1 MNKTWKRQVFR
12 HTALYTAIL
21 MFSHTGGGG
30 GAQAQTQTQTHKYAI
45 VMNGQNLPE
54 VKWGQDY
61 KKLAQKSNER
71 QFTHTTNFHIKKNVT
86 LSFNNIDEV
95 VAEKKDVVVFG
106 TATYLPPYG
115 KVSGFDADKL
125 KKRGDALGWIK
136 TTKPGLVGYS
146 YEGVTCQ
153 NNYNNAS
160 SGCPELI
167 YKTQFSFGQQGL
179 KKKTTGG
186 LDIAEDK
193 SRDNSPIYKL
203 QDYPGL
209 GVSFNLSS
217 ESLVKSIKYNKIISS
232 FSEGVTQQNGTQNQ
246 HKDKNLVY
254 TTGDY
259 QYKNKYS
266 SRYVG
271 QNEHSAIA
279 FYLNAKLH
287 LLDKKNIKNI
297 AQGKTVNLGTLK
309 SYVEP
314 TAEWKNKRQNYFQGN
329 WTFEDKGTVS
339 VKLKLPEVKAGRC
352 VNKNNP
358 NPNAKAPSPALTAP
372 ALWFG
377 PVQNG
382 KVQMYSASVS
392 TYPDSSS
399 SQIFLQNLSRKD
411 DTSKPGRYSLKPL
424 STSEIK
430 SKEPNFTGRQT
441 IIRLDGRVQ
450 QIKLGQSNNEVVGFN
465 GNSNNATFGIVSE
478 GSFMPDT
485 SEWKKVLLPWTVRV
499 FADDSKFKE
508 FNKEEKDNKPKYSQ
522 KYRSRDNG
530 KRERNLGDI
539 VNSPIVAVGGYLA
552 TSANDGMVHIF
563 KKGNGGDERNYSLK
577 LSYIPGTMPRKDI
590 ENKDSTLAKELR
602 AFAEKGY
609 VGDRYGV
616 DGGFVLRQV
625 NLNGKDHVF
634 MFGAMGFGG
643 RGAYALDLTKA
654 DGSDPTKASLFDVK
668 DNGNNGNNGNN
679 RVELGYTVGTPQ
691 IGKTH
696 NGKYAAFL
704 ASGYATKKI
713 DDPTNKTALYV
724 YDLENNG
731 NLIKKIEVKDG
742 KGGLSSPTLVD
753 KDLDGTV
760 DIAYAGDRGGKMYR
774 FDLSG
779 QSPDQWTVRPIFE
792 GTKPITSAPAI
803 SQLKDKRVV
812 IFGTGSD
819 LSEEDVDNME
829 EQYIY
834 GIFDDDTATTGTV
847 NFSGSGGGLLE
858 QVLSRDNDNK
868 TLFLTDYKRSDGS
881 GSKGWVVKLKDGQ
894 RVTVKPTV
902 VLRTAFVTIRKYND
916 GGCGAETAILG
927 INTADGG
934 KLTKKSARP
943 IVPDANKDVAQYSG
957 HKQTTK
963 GKSIPIGCMQ
973 KGNEIV
979 CPNGY
984 VYDKPVN
991 VRYLDEKKT
1000 DGFSTTAD
1008 GDAGGSGID
1017 PAGKRS
1023 GKNNRCFSQKGVRTL
1038 LMNDLDS
1045 LDITGPTCGMK
1056 RISWRE
1062 VFY

>member
-1 MNKTWKRQVFR
+1 MNEGNQLEVKQ
-12 HTALYTAIL
+12 
-21 MFSHTGGGG
+21 
-30 GAQAQTQTQTHKYAI
+30 
-45 VMNGQNLPE
+45 NGQYSTIKN
-54 VKWGQDY
+54 KDR
-61 KKLAQKSNER
+61 ER
-71 QFTHTTNFHIKKNVT
+71 EYTYHQNTGRGGSV
-86 LSFNNIDEV
+86 SFNNSDELV
-95 VAEKKDVVVFG
+95 SRQSGTAVFG

-115 KVSGFDADKL
+115 KVSGFDADGL
-125 KKRGDALGWIK
+125 KKR
-136 TTKPGLVGYS
+136 
-146 YEGVTCQ
+146 
-153 NNYNNAS
+153 NNAVDWIRTTRIALAGYAYAS
-160 SGCPELI
+160 VICRDARQCPQLV
-167 YKTQFSFGQQGL
+167 YKTRFSFDNTGL
-179 KKKTTGG
+179 AKNAGRL
-186 LDIAEDK
+186 LDRHPDP

-203 QDYPGL
+203 KDHPWL
-209 GVSFNLSS
+209 GVSFNLSA
-217 ESLVKSIKYNKIISS
+217 KGTANDGKTINKFDEKNS
-232 FSEGVTQQNGTQNQ
+232 NN
-246 HKDKNLVY
+246 NLVY
-254 TTGDY
+254 TTESHPISLGD
-259 QYKNKYS
+259 
-266 SRYVG
+266 G
-271 QNEHSAIA
+271 QREHTAMA
-279 FYLNAKLH
+279 YYLNAKLH
-287 LLDKKNIKNI
+287 LLDKKGIKDI
-297 AQGKTVNLGTLK
+297 TDKTVQLGVLK
-309 SYVEP
+309 PSIDVR
-314 TAEWKNKRQNYFQGN
+314 TRNTGLDWLNFWATWKI
-329 WTFEDKGTVS
+329 EDKGNITVR
-339 VKLKLPEVKAGRC
+339 LDLPEVKAGRC
-352 VNKNNP
+352 INKPNP
-358 NPNAKAPSPALTAP
+358 NPKAQALSPALTAP

-430 SKEPNFTGRQT
+430 SKEPTFTGRQT
-441 IIRLDGRVQ
+441 VIRLDGGVQ
-450 QIKLGQSNNEVVGFN
+450 QIKLQGNEVTSFNVNN
-465 GNSNNATFGIVSE
+465 GNNTFGIVKDL
-478 GSFMPDT
+478 GVDPDA
-485 SEWKKVLLPWTVRV
+485 SEWKKVLLPWTVRGS
-499 FADDSKFKE
+499 ADDNRFKSINQE
-508 FNKEEKDNKPKYSQ
+508 SSKYSQ
-522 KYRSRDNG
+522 RYRIRDNNSN
-530 KRERNLGDI
+530 RNLGDI

-590 ENKDSTLAKELR
+590 ESKDSNLAKELR
-602 AFAEKGY
+602 AFAEKSY

-616 DGGFVLRQV
+616 DGGFVLRKV
-625 NLNGKDHVF
+625 ERNGKDHVF

-643 RGAYALDLTKA
+643 RGAYALDLSKIDSGNGNLA
-654 DGSDPTKASLFDVK
+654 DVSLFDVK
-668 DNGNNGNNGNN
+668 HDKNGNNG
-679 RVELGYTVGTPQ
+679 VKLGYTVGTPQ

-704 ASGYATKKI
+704 ASGYATKQI
-713 DDPTNKTALYV
+713 DHTDNKTALYV
-724 YDLENNG
+724 YDLENNNG
-731 NLIKKIEVKDG
+731 TPIAKIEVPNG

-753 KDLDGTV
+753 KDLDGTI
-760 DIAYAGDRGGKMYR
+760 DIAYAGDRGGNMYR

-779 QSPDQWTVRPIFE
+779 QDPKQWSVRTIFS
-792 GTKPITSAPAI
+792 GNKPITSAPAI

-819 LSEEDVDNME
+819 LSEEDVDKMD

-834 GIFDDDTATTGTV
+834 GIFDDDTAATGTV
-847 NFSGSGGGLLE
+847 NFTGTGGGLLE
-858 QVLSRDNDNK
+858 QHLTQEDK

-881 GSKGWVVKLKDGQ
+881 GNKGWIVKLKDGQ

-902 VLRTAFVTIRKYND
+902 VLRTAFVTIRKYKDN
-916 GGCGAETAILG
+916 GCGAETAILG

-943 IVPDANKDVAQYSG
+943 IVPDANQAVAQYSG
-957 HKQTTK
+957 HKKTSS
-963 GKSIPIGCMQ
+963 GKSIPIGCME
-973 KGNEIV
+973 KGNETV

-1045 LDITGPTCGMK
+1045 LDITGPMCGMK

-1062 VFY
+1062 VFF

>member
-30 GAQAQTQTQTHKYAI
+30 GAQAQTYSYAI
-45 VMNGQNLPE
+45 VMNSQKLPE
-54 VKWGQDY
+54 VRNGSSQSKHRQATFI
-61 KKLAQKSNER
+61 AQFSGP
-71 QFTHTTNFHIKKNVT
+71 KKNSIF
-86 LSFNNIDEV
+86 SFNNTDNV
-95 VAEKKDVVVFG
+95 VAKKDGTVVFG

-115 KVSGFDADKL
+115 KVSGFDDKRL
-125 KKRGDALGWIK
+125 KERGDALGWIG
-136 TTKPGLVGYS
+136 TTHPGLVGYS
-146 YEGVTCQ
+146 YQDSTC
-153 NNYNNAS
+153 S
-160 SGCPELI
+160 SSDCPELS
-167 YKTQFSFGQQGL
+167 YKTQFTFGTQGL
-179 KKKTTGG
+179 KKKVDGK
-186 LDIAEDK
+186 LDIDADK
-193 SRDNSPIYKL
+193 SRDGSPIYKL
-203 QDYPGL
+203 PDYPWL
-209 GVSFNLSS
+209 GVSFNLSG
-217 ESLVKSIKYNKIISS
+217 ESTAESKHLKKLISS
-232 FSEGVTQQNGTQNQ
+232 FSEEVTQSNGTQNQ
-246 HKDKNLVY
+246 YKDKNLVY
-254 TTGDY
+254 TTDNHRN
-259 QYKNKYS
+259 KNNNRA
-266 SRYVG
+266 SRNNSHAV
-271 QNEHSAIA
+271 A

-287 LLDKKNIKNI
+287 LLEKKQIKNI
-297 AQGKTVNLGTLK
+297 TQVSELNLGELK
-309 SYVEP
+309 TRIEL
-314 TAEWKNKRQNYFQGN
+314 TDAWKNKRHHVINVNN
-329 WTFEDKGTVS
+329 WTFEDKGSVS

-352 VNKNNP
+352 INKPNP
-358 NPNAKAPSPALTAP
+358 NPNKKALSPALTAP

-377 PVQNG
+377 AGQDG
-382 KVQMYSASVS
+382 KAEMYSASVS

-399 SQIFLQNLSRKD
+399 SRIFLQNLKRKND
-411 DTSKPGRYSLKPL
+411 PNKPGRHSLADL
-424 STSEIK
+424 AK
-430 SKEPNFTGRQT
+430 SDIENRQPNFTGRQT
-441 IIRLDGRVQ
+441 IIRLDGGVQ
-450 QIKLGQSNNEVVGFN
+450 QIKLGRNNDEVVNFN
-465 GNSNNATFGIVSE
+465 GNNGNNATFGIVKDL
-478 GSFMPDT
+478 GVDPDAN
-485 SEWKKVLLPWTVRV
+485 EWKKVLLPWTVRA
-499 FADDSKFKE
+499 FNDDGRFNTV
-508 FNKEEKDNKPKYSQ
+508 NKEENNGKPKYSQ
-522 KYRSRDNG
+522 KYRSRDSS
-530 KRERNLGDI
+530 KHERDLGDI

-563 KKGNGGDERNYSLK
+563 KKNGGGDDRNYSLK

-590 ENKDSTLAKELR
+590 QSQDSTLAKELR

-625 NLNGKDHVF
+625 ERNGKDHVF

-643 RGAYALDLTKA
+643 RGAYALDLSKIDSGNGNLA
-654 DGSDPTKASLFDVK
+654 DVSLFDVK
-668 DNGNNGNNGNN
+668 HDKNGNNG
-679 RVELGYTVGTPQ
+679 VKLGYTVGTPQ

-696 NGKYAAFL
+696 DGKYAAFL
-704 ASGYATKKI
+704 ASGYATKDI
-713 DDPTNKTALYV
+713 TSGDNKTALYV
-724 YDLENNG
+724 YDLESSG
-731 NLIKKIEVKDG
+731 TLIKKIDVPGG

-760 DIAYAGDRGGKMYR
+760 DIAYAGDRGGNMYR
-774 FDLSG
+774 FDLSS

-819 LSEEDVDNME
+819 LSEDDVDSKE
-829 EQYIY
+829 IQHVY
-834 GIFDDDTATTGTV
+834 GIFDNDTDTGV
-847 NFSGSGGGLLE
+847 AKDGQGNGLLE
-858 QVLSRDNDNK
+858 QVLKKDGN
-868 TLFLTDYKRSDGS
+868 TLFLSNYKRSNGS
-881 GSKGWVVKLKDGQ
+881 GDKGWVVKLEAGQ

-902 VLRTAFVTIRKYND
+902 VLRTAFVTIRKYKDN
-916 GGCGAETAILG
+916 GCGAETAILG

-943 IVPDANKDVAQYSG
+943 IVPEANTAVAQYSG
-957 HKQTTK
+957 HKQTAK
-963 GKSIPIGCMQ
+963 GKSIPIGCMW
-973 KGNEIV
+973 KNNETV

-1062 VFY
+1062 VFF

>member
-1 MNKTWKRQVFR
+1 MNEQNQPNVKQEGSYSTLREKDRKRKFDFNANR
-12 HTALYTAIL
+12 
-21 MFSHTGGGG
+21 GGGG
-30 GAQAQTQTQTHKYAI
+30 SVFFDNT
-45 VMNGQNLPE
+45 
-54 VKWGQDY
+54 D
-61 KKLAQKSNER
+61 
-71 QFTHTTNFHIKKNVT
+71 T
-86 LSFNNIDEV
+86 LVSQQRGT
-95 VAEKKDVVVFG
+95 AVFG

-115 KVSGFDADKL
+115 KVSGFDE
-125 KKRGDALGWIK
+125 KRLTERGNALNWIN
-136 TTKPGLVGYS
+136 TTHPGLIGYS
-146 YEGVTCQ
+146 YAGVVCRDST
-153 NNYNNAS
+153 S
-160 SGCPELI
+160 CPKLV
-167 YKTQFSFGQQGL
+167 YKTRFSFDNTGL
-179 KKKTTGG
+179 AKNAGS
-186 LDIAEDK
+186 LDRHPDP
-193 SRDNSPIYKL
+193 SRENSPIYKL
-203 QDYPGL
+203 KDHPWL
-209 GVSFNLSS
+209 GVSFNLGS
-217 ESLVKSIKYNKIISS
+217 ENTVKNGNSFNKLISS
-232 FSEGVTQQNGTQNQ
+232 FSEDNNNQTIVSTTEGSPISLSDQQREHTAV
-246 HKDKNLVY
+246 VY
-254 TTGDY
+254 
-259 QYKNKYS
+259 
-266 SRYVG
+266 
-271 QNEHSAIA
+271 
-279 FYLNAKLH
+279 YLNAKLH
-287 LLDKKNIKNI
+287 LLDKKQIQNITD
-297 AQGKTVNLGTLK
+297 KTVQLGTLRPR
-309 SYVEP
+309 VE
-314 TAEWKNKRQNYFQGN
+314 TTGRSWLNFWATWKI
-329 WTFEDKGTVS
+329 EDKGNITVR
-339 VKLKLPEVKAGRC
+339 LDLPEVKAGRC
-352 VNKNNP
+352 VNANNP
-358 NPNAKAPSPALTAP
+358 NKSTKAPSPALTAP

-382 KVQMYSASVS
+382 KAEMYSASVS

-399 SQIFLQNLSRKD
+399 SRIFLQNLKRKND
-411 DTSKPGRYSLKPL
+411 SNRPGRHSLETL
-424 STSEIK
+424 TENDIK
-430 SKEPNFTGRQT
+430 SRQPNFTGRQT
-441 IIRLDGRVQ
+441 IIRLDSGVQ
-450 QIKLGQSNNEVVGFN
+450 QIKLQGNEVANFN
-465 GNSNNATFGIVSE
+465 RNDGKNDTFGIVSE
-478 GSFMPDT
+478 YGLTPDAN
-485 SEWKKVLLPWTVRV
+485 EWKKVLLPWTVRA
-499 FADDSKFKE
+499 FNDDGRFNTV
-508 FNKEEKDNKPKYSQ
+508 NKEENNGKPKYSQ
-522 KYRSRDNG
+522 RYRIRENGNNGNNG
-530 KRERNLGDI
+530 KRDLGDI
-539 VNSPIVAVGGYLA
+539 VNSPIVAVGEYLA

-563 KKGNGGDERNYSLK
+563 KQSGGDKRSYNLK

-590 ENKDSTLAKELR
+590 QNTESTLAKELR
-602 AFAEKGY
+602 AFAEKSY

-625 NLNGKDHVF
+625 ELSGKKHVF

-654 DGSDPTKASLFDVK
+654 ENGNPTAVSLFDVK
-668 DNGNNGNNGNN
+668 HDNNGKNSNNS
-679 RVELGYTVGTPQ
+679 VQLGYTVGTPQ

-704 ASGYATKKI
+704 ASGYATKTI
-713 DDPTNKTALYV
+713 DSTDNKTALYV
-724 YDLENNG
+724 YDLESSG
-731 NLIKKIEVKDG
+731 TLIKKIDVPGG

-753 KDLDGTV
+753 KDLDGIV
-760 DIAYAGDRGGKMYR
+760 DIAYAGDRGGNMYR

-779 QSPDQWTVRPIFE
+779 NNPNSWTVRPIFE

-819 LSEEDVDNME
+819 LSEDDVDNKDI
-829 EQYIY
+829 QHVY
-834 GIFDDDTATTGTV
+834 GIFDNDTDTGTAQD
-847 NFSGSGGGLLE
+847 GQGKGLLE
-858 QVLSRDNDNK
+858 QVLSEENK
-868 TLFLTDYKRSDGS
+868 TLFLTDYKRSNGS
-881 GSKGWVVKLKDGQ
+881 GSKGWMVKLQPRQ

-902 VLRTAFVTIRKYND
+902 VLRTAFVTIRKYEDN
-916 GGCGAETAILG
+916 GCGAETAILG

-943 IVPDANKDVAQYSG
+943 IVPAANQAVAQYSG

>member
-30 GAQAQTQTQTHKYAI
+30 GQAQAQTQTHKYAI
-45 VMNGQNLPE
+45 VMNAQNLPE
-54 VKWGQDY
+54 VKWGNQY
-61 KKLAQKSNER
+61 QSLTHKSNER
-71 QFTHTTNFHIKKNVT
+71 EVIHTSGFGLTKKHISF
-86 LSFNNIDEV
+86 SFNNTDEV
-95 VAEKKDVVVFG
+95 VAEKKDAVVFG
-106 TATYLPPYG
+106 AATYLPPYG
-115 KVSGFDADKL
+115 KVSGFD
-125 KKRGDALGWIK
+125 
-136 TTKPGLVGYS
+136 TTKLTERKNAVDQIGTTHPGLVGYS
-146 YEGVTCQ
+146 YEGSTC
-153 NNYNNAS
+153 S
-160 SGCPELI
+160 SEGCPTVA
-167 YKTQFSFGQQGL
+167 YRTQFTFGNSSL
-179 KKKTTGG
+179 AKKTNGGG
-186 LDIAEDK
+186 LDIYEDK

-203 QDYPGL
+203 KDHPWL
-209 GVSFNLSS
+209 GVSFNLGGESS
-217 ESLVKSIKYNKIISS
+217 FKPKRQVSLVSS
-232 FSEGVTQQNGTQNQ
+232 FSEDVTQQNGADSQ
-246 HKDKNLVY
+246 HKGKNLVY
-254 TTGDY
+254 TTDDY
-259 QYKNKYS
+259 KSQNNKNHQDKHHA
-266 SRYVG
+266 V
-271 QNEHSAIA
+271 A

-287 LLDKKNIKNI
+287 LLDKKHITNI
-297 AQGKTVNLGTLK
+297 AQVGTVDLGTLK
-309 SYVEP
+309 TRIEP
-314 TAEWKNKRQNYFQGN
+314 TEAWKKQNNNFFRGS
-329 WTFEDKGTVS
+329 WTYEEKGLVS

-430 SKEPNFTGRQT
+430 SKEPTFTGRQT
-441 IIRLDGRVQ
+441 VIRLDSGVQ
-450 QIKLGQSNNEVVGFN
+450 QIKLGKNNDEVTGFN

-478 GSFMPDT
+478 GGFMPDI
-485 SEWKKVLLPWTVRV
+485 SEWKKVLLPWTVRGS
-499 FADDSKFKE
+499 ADDNRLKSINQE
-508 FNKEEKDNKPKYSQ
+508 SSKYSQ
-522 KYRSRDNG
+522 RYRIRDNNSN
-530 KRERNLGDI
+530 RNLGDI
-539 VNSPIVAVGGYLA
+539 VNSPIVAVGEYLA

-563 KKGNGGDERNYSLK
+563 KKNGGGDDRNYSLK

-590 ENKDSTLAKELR
+590 ESKDSTLAKELR

-625 NLNGKDHVF
+625 ERDGKTRVF

-654 DGSDPTKASLFDVK
+654 DGNDLKNASLFDVK
-668 DNGNNGNNGNN
+668 NGDNSA
-679 RVELGYTVGTPQ
+679 ELGYTVGTPQ

-696 NGKYAAFL
+696 NDKYAAFL
-704 ASGYATKKI
+704 ASGYATKQI
-713 DDPTNKTALYV
+713 DSGENKTALYV
-724 YDLENNG
+724 YDLESNNG
-731 NLIKKIEVKDG
+731 TLIRKIEVTDG

-760 DIAYAGDRGGKMYR
+760 DIAYAGDRGGNMYR
-774 FDLSG
+774 FDLS
-779 QSPDQWTVRPIFE
+779 SNNPNSWTVRTIFE
-792 GTKPITSAPAI
+792 GNKPITSAPAI

-819 LSEEDVDNME
+819 LSEDDVLSTS

-834 GIFDDDTATTGTV
+834 GIFDDDTVANNV
-847 NFSGSGGGLLE
+847 NVKLSGLGGGLLE
-858 QVLSRDNDNK
+858 QKLSEENK

-881 GSKGWVVKLKDGQ
+881 GDKGWVVKLKDGQ

-902 VLRTAFVTIRKYND
+902 VLRTAFVTIRKYKDN
-916 GGCGAETAILG
+916 GCGAETAILG

-943 IVPDANKDVAQYSG
+943 IVPDTNTAVAQYSG
-957 HKQTTK
+957 HKKGTN

>member
-30 GAQAQTQTQTHKYAI
+30 GAQADTKPYAI
-45 VMNGQNLPE
+45 VMNGQKLPE
-54 VKWGQDY
+54 VKWGQSY
-61 KKLAQKSNER
+61 NSLLQKSNPR
-71 QFTHTTNFHIKKNVT
+71 QVNFTTSFSGYKKNT
-86 LSFNNIDEV
+86 TFSFNNTDEV
-95 VAEKKDVVVFG
+95 VAQKNGVTVFG
-106 TATYLPPYG
+106 AATYLPPYG
-115 KVSGFDADKL
+115 KVSGFDEKRL
-125 KKRGDALGWIK
+125 KERGDVLGWIG
-136 TTKPGLVGYS
+136 TTHPGLVGYS
-146 YEGVTCQ
+146 YEGNTC
-153 NNYNNAS
+153 S
-160 SGCPELI
+160 SGDCPDVS
-167 YKTQFSFGQQGL
+167 YKTQFTFGNQGL
-179 KKKTTGG
+179 KSKVNGK
-186 LDIAEDK
+186 LDIYEDK

-203 QDYPGL
+203 PDQPWL

-217 ESLVKSIKYNKIISS
+217 ESVVESKKLKKVESS
-232 FSEGVTQQNGTQNQ
+232 FNEDVTQNNGAQSPY
-246 HKDKNLVY
+246 KDTNLVY
-254 TTGDY
+254 TTGDGN
-259 QYKNKYS
+259 NKGNQ
-266 SRYVG
+266 VH
-271 QNEHSAIA
+271 QDKHHAVV

-287 LLDKKNIKNI
+287 LLDKKQIKNI
-297 AQGKTVNLGTLK
+297 TQVRELNLGELK
-309 SYVEP
+309 TRIEP
-314 TAEWKNKRQNYFQGN
+314 TNAWKNKRHLTFNVGN
-329 WTFEDKGTVS
+329 WEFKDTGLVS
-339 VKLKLPEVKAGRC
+339 VKLKLPQVKAGRC
-352 VNKNNP
+352 TNAAHP
-358 NPNAKAPSPALTAP
+358 NPKAKLPSPALTAP

-382 KVQMYSASVS
+382 KAEMYSASVS

-399 SQIFLQNLSRKD
+399 SRIFLQNLKRKTD
-411 DTSKPGRYSLKPL
+411 PGRPGRYSLADL
-424 STSEIK
+424 NASDIQ
-430 SKEPNFTGRQT
+430 SKEPTFTGRQT
-441 IIRLDGRVQ
+441 VIRLDDGVQ
-450 QIKLGQSNNEVVGFN
+450 QIKLDKSNEATGLN
-465 GNSNNATFGIVSE
+465 GNTNNNTFGIVKEYSVNPE
-478 GSFMPDT
+478 T
-485 SEWKKVLLPWTVRV
+485 NEWKKVLLPWTVRGFSNDNEFV
-499 FADDSKFKE
+499 K
-508 FNKEEKDNKPKYSQ
+508 FNKESDKYSQ
-522 KYRSRDNG
+522 RYRIRENGNNSKRD
-530 KRERNLGDI
+530 LGDI
-539 VNSPIVAVGGYLA
+539 VNSPIVAVGEYLA

-563 KKGNGGDERNYSLK
+563 KKGNGDARNYSLK

-590 ENKDSTLAKELR
+590 ESKDSTLAKELR

-616 DGGFVLRQV
+616 DGGFVLREV
-625 NLNGKDHVF
+625 ERGGKKHVF

-654 DGSDPTKASLFDVK
+654 DDNDPTKASLFDVK

-696 NGKYAAFL
+696 NDKYAAFL
-704 ASGYATKKI
+704 ASGYATKEI
-713 DDPTNKTALYV
+713 TSGENKTALYV

-731 NLIKKIEVKDG
+731 TLIRKIEVKDG

-753 KDLDGTV
+753 KDLDGIV
-760 DIAYAGDRGGKMYR
+760 DIAYAGDRGGNMYR

-779 QSPDQWTVRPIFE
+779 QDPSQWTVRPIFE

-819 LSEEDVDNME
+819 LSEEDVDNTD

-834 GIFDDDTATTGTV
+834 GIFDDDTATTGSV

-881 GSKGWVVKLKDGQ
+881 GSKGWVVKLEAGQ

-902 VLRTAFVTIRKYND
+902 VLRTAFVTIHKYTGTD
-916 GGCGAETAILG
+916 KCGAETAILG

-943 IVPDANKDVAQYSG
+943 IVPADNTAVAQYSG

-973 KGNEIV
+973 KGNETV

-1045 LDITGPTCGMK
+1045 LDITGPMCGMK